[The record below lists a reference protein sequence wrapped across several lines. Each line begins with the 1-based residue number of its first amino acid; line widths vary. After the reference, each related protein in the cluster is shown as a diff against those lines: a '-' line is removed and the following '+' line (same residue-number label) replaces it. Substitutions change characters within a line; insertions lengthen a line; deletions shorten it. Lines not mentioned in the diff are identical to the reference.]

1 MTRLARIRAEFK
13 AEWYSFMRRRT
24 AVMFTFLFPVILIVI
39 FGALVRAGSTG
50 LFAEPPAYYVP
61 GYFAV
66 VVLFTPLSRI
76 SSTVA
81 RHRSDKR
88 FQKLATT
95 PLTRGEWLLAHTL
108 VTTVLVLIACLL
120 VLLIG
125 IGLTNAS
132 IVLSPLVVV
141 FIVLGVGVF
150 SGIGSIIGRLVDS
163 QDGAIA
169 ASNTLALPLVFLS
182 ETFVPPS
189 MLPDWFQPLILA
201 SPLTYFARG
210 TRASLT
216 GSTSGIDFLIILLLA
231 IVMLAIGMRLVPWRE

>member
-1 MTRLARIRAEFK
+1 MTRIARVRAEFR

-120 VLLIG
+120 VLIIG
-125 IGLTNAS
+125 IALTNATIS
-132 IVLSPLVVV
+132 YSPLVIA
-141 FIVLGVGVF
+141 FIILSVGVF
-150 SGIGSIIGRLVDS
+150 SGIGSVIGRLVDS

-189 MLPDWFQPLILA
+189 MLPGWFQPLILA

-210 TRASLT
+210 TRAYLT
-216 GSTSGIDFLIILLLA
+216 GGASITDLIVLSLLA
-231 IVMLAIGMRLVPWRE
+231 VVALGIGMRLVPWRD

>member
-1 MTRLARIRAEFK
+1 MTRVARIQAEFR

-81 RHRSDKR
+81 RHRSEKR

-95 PLTRGEWLLAHTL
+95 PLSRGEWLLAHTL
-108 VTTVLVLIACLL
+108 VTTVLVLIACFL

-132 IVLSPLVVV
+132 IVLSPLVIV
-141 FIVLGVGVF
+141 FIILGVAVF
-150 SGIGSIIGRLVDS
+150 SGIGATIGRLVES

-169 ASNTLALPLVFLS
+169 VSNTIALPLVFLS

-189 MLPDWFQPLILA
+189 MLPTWFEPLILV

-216 GSTSGIDFLIILLLA
+216 GSTSSTDLVILLVLA
-231 IVMLAIGMRLVPWRE
+231 IVALAIGMRLVPWRD

>member
-1 MTRLARIRAEFK
+1 MRRVARIRAEFL

-108 VTTVLVLIACLL
+108 VTMVLVLIACFI
-120 VLLIG
+120 VLIIG
-125 IGLTNAS
+125 IVLTNAS
-132 IVLSPLVVV
+132 ISYSPLVIV

-150 SGIGSIIGRLVDS
+150 SGIGAVIGRLVES

-189 MLPDWFQPLILA
+189 MLPEWFYPLIFA

-216 GSTSGIDFLIILLLA
+216 GAVSSSDLLVLFVLAVVALGIGI
-231 IVMLAIGMRLVPWRE
+231 RLVPWRD

>member
-1 MTRLARIRAEFK
+1 MTRLSRIRAEFR

-39 FGALVRAGSTG
+39 FGTLVRAGSTG
-50 LFAEPPAYYVP
+50 LFAEPPEYYVP

-81 RHRSDKR
+81 RHRSEKR

-95 PLTRGEWLLAHTL
+95 PLTRGEWLLAHAL
-108 VTTVLVLIACLL
+108 VTTVLVLIACFL
-120 VLLIG
+120 VLVIG
-125 IGLTNAS
+125 IVLTNAV
-132 IVLSPLVVV
+132 ITLSPVLVV
-141 FIVLGVGVF
+141 FIVFGVAVF
-150 SGIGSIIGRLVDS
+150 SGIGAVIGRLVES

-169 ASNTLALPLVFLS
+169 TSNTVALPLVFLS
-182 ETFVPPS
+182 ETFVPPN
-189 MLPDWFQPLILA
+189 MLPDWFIPFILA

-210 TRASLT
+210 TRASIT
-216 GSTSGIDFLIILLLA
+216 GGSSLGDLGILIVLA
-231 IVMLAIGMRLVPWRE
+231 VVALGLGMILVPWRE